1 MDNMELSFDSQL
13 IPPYKGELVNLLVS
27 GEEREELI
35 RKANHLASVQLS
47 PRSLC
52 DIELLATGAFSP
64 LHRFMGEGRLRPSFG
79 RNATSGRNAFSYP
92 DHLACSGTASS
103 SGRTI
108 ALRSPKNELI
118 AIMLIEEV
126 FEWSHTTRSAHRF
139 LERRMLVIL
148 WSRRWAHGVSFTFPD
163 L

>member
-1 MDNMELSFDSQL
+1 MELSFDSQL

-64 LHRFMGEGRLRPSFG
+64 LDRFMGEADYDRILEEMRLADGTLFPIPTHF
-79 RNATSGRNAFSYP
+79 
-92 DHLACSGTASS
+92 AC
-103 SGRTI
+103 
-108 ALRSPKNELI
+108 
-118 AIMLIEEV
+118 
-126 FEWSHTTRSAHRF
+126 
-139 LERRMLVIL
+139 
-148 WSRRWAHGVSFTFPD
+148 
-163 L
+163 